1 MLVNDKHLTTIWY
14 DNAKDVVKII
24 DQRLLPFDLK
34 IVELKTL
41 EDFCF
46 AIKEMQ
52 VRGAPL
58 IGVTAAYGMYV
69 ASKTTKNF
77 SELEK
82 AGDSL
87 KSTRPTAV
95 NLSWAV
101 DKIIS
106 KIHNSQSDDHATT
119 NFTAGYCNV
128 TAAIDGVQNK
138 EFRNAFCAVR
148 PLSLIHI

>member
-14 DNAKDVVKII
+14 DNAKDIVKII

-58 IGVTAAYGMYV
+58 IGVTAAYGMYA
-69 ASKTTKNF
+69 ASKTSKNF
-77 SELEK
+77 SDFL
-82 AGDSL
+82 ANSG
-87 KSTRPTAV
+87 
-95 NLSWAV
+95 LSITHKLAPLL
-101 DKIIS
+101 S
-106 KIHNSQSDDHATT
+106 
-119 NFTAGYCNV
+119 
-128 TAAIDGVQNK
+128 
-138 EFRNAFCAVR
+138 AFSA
-148 PLSLIHI
+148 

>member
-14 DNAKDVVKII
+14 DKAKEVVKII
-24 DQRLLPFDLK
+24 DQRLLPFELK

-69 ASKTTKNF
+69 YLWARSRARFHITRAAPTGWPACPF
-77 SELEK
+77 T
-82 AGDSL
+82 SL
-87 KSTRPTAV
+87 FFPAKRRHAATCSVEVLLTVA
-95 NLSWAV
+95 L
-101 DKIIS
+101 
-106 KIHNSQSDDHATT
+106 HQS
-119 NFTAGYCNV
+119 CSRV
-128 TAAIDGVQNK
+128 
-138 EFRNAFCAVR
+138 E
-148 PLSLIHI
+148 